1 MIILEGPDGTGKT
14 TLAEALAK
22 KLNGMVIHAGFDRKW
37 DIRQFHS
44 AIITSAYFIEN
55 AGCPV
60 IIDRWAVSEAVYG
73 RVFRGGEAYDTA
85 ALVKDACLSYDPIMI
100 YCRNDNAV
108 ANHLRNKQV
117 REEMFGDISEVV
129 ATYEQLLKSN
139 KYGRWIV
146 YDYDK
151 NDINKFVEIIACEY
165 SD

>member
-22 KLNGMVIHAGFDRKW
+22 KLNGLVIHAGFDRKW

-73 RVFRGGEAYDTA
+73 RVFRGGEAYNTQ
-85 ALVKDACLSYDPIMI
+85 ALVKDAALSYDPIFI
-100 YCRNDNAV
+100 YCRNDNV
-108 ANHLRNKQV
+108 VENHKKNAAA
-117 REEMFGDISEVV
+117 REEMFEDMTEV
-129 ATYEQLLKSN
+129 AKLYDELLKSGN
-139 KYGRWIV
+139 YGRWIV
-146 YDYDK
+146 YDYTKRDM
-151 NDINKFVEIIACEY
+151 NKFVEMIACEY
-165 SD
+165 TN